1 MLVVSFGYLPSLKGP
16 GASTHGE
23 GEGVGVVTD
32 KGREQLGEEE
42 EQEEHKEQEEEEKIR
57 WSVHSRSLNNIHA
70 C

>member
-42 EQEEHKEQEEEEKIR
+42 EQEEHKEEE
-57 WSVHSRSLNNIHA
+57 
-70 C
+70 